1 VKHQVHCW
9 KISFDTLVGFPE
21 VVDSLHKMQDIYD
34 EELAKMEAEEHG
46 FHESALHGVEHG
58 LKRFMVFVVLFLFTW
73 ANAGVKIEDA
83 PGALAF
89 KILIS
94 LFLGKF
100 IGIVAMGKLAEKFIA
115 PFPKGVTSREL
126 IVTGCIA
133 AIGMTIA
140 LFISVEAFGDC
151 PTLMKD
157 AKLGSL
163 FSLLGFPIA
172 FGVGIALKVHNGDSA
187 LAHATEMHDM
197 DDILYDEVHKDVKA
211 EALKLAAK
219 SMSVKNLQPAR
230 EPDPTAATPQ
240 P

>member
-1 VKHQVHCW
+1 
-9 KISFDTLVGFPE
+9 
-21 VVDSLHKMQDIYD
+21 
-34 EELAKMEAEEHG
+34 
-46 FHESALHGVEHG
+46 
-58 LKRFMVFVVLFLFTW
+58 
-73 ANAGVKIEDA
+73 
-83 PGALAF
+83 
-89 KILIS
+89 
-94 LFLGKF
+94 
-100 IGIVAMGKLAEKFIA
+100 
-115 PFPKGVTSREL
+115 
-126 IVTGCIA
+126 
-133 AIGMTIA
+133 MTIA